1 MPAARRLIFVVI
13 MREPLQRFQ
22 SGFYWTYAP
31 KHFGLPPH
39 RRYAHNRTMR
49 AELAMLRAELP
60 PDYAHAVTRW
70 PRLVRFR
77 PLDAWARSMYA
88 LNWKPWLR
96 EFQASQ
102 FVALPMRWAL
112 EDVGRATQLVGERFG
127 VALRRQP
134 HILGNGARGVGIS
147 GEGDRLNPQEHPT
160 LAEDS
165 DADPQNREDLR
176 WLASTFFAPDTR
188 ELARVFASTI
198 PDGLTLGGARGS
210 SEDDVLRCLNENW

>member
-1 MPAARRLIFVVI
+1 
-13 MREPLQRFQ
+13 
-22 SGFYWTYAP
+22 
-31 KHFGLPPH
+31 
-39 RRYAHNRTMR
+39 
-49 AELAMLRAELP
+49 
-60 PDYAHAVTRW
+60 
-70 PRLVRFR
+70 
-77 PLDAWARSMYA
+77 
-88 LNWKPWLR
+88 
-96 EFQASQ
+96 
-102 FVALPMRWAL
+102 MRWAL

-198 PDGLTLGGARGS
+198 PDGLVLGGARGN